1 MSSTVEYY
9 LKHRPT
15 AEINT
20 YPYPPANSTCS
31 ELLLPAIIVL
41 NKRYYPNKHG
51 SAATV
56 GTEAL
61 SMSIAQ
67 AFKSMKVFCGIIL
80 YQRDETIDEPS
91 ITIQVINFN
100 PCAILAFNFNMSS
113 PGVEKAIT
121 LAASM
126 LMENSGLEGTPM
138 LYHQTDTLL
147 EYHPRDL
154 PFCVTHHAPFHR
166 HFSGIFSE
174 ALAAHA
180 YGDADKAEHL
190 ARKQEIGI
198 KLLKHRGDGYVLQI
212 SRLQGKLLSSYGVN
226 TAKIREIC
234 PSIQLSNPSYH
245 VESEIAEMFNTGQ
258 ITLFTAVARI
268 DYFKNVDLLV
278 DVAVALWSQNV
289 AVRLF
294 IAGGASMDS
303 AELHELSNK
312 VPRQFA
318 QCATFRSKLSRTSLH
333 ALFRLAKDSGVFICP
348 SRYETLGVTPLEA
361 ALSGVTTLIADSD
374 HVEASR
380 YFPESYR
387 FRPVKDELC
396 QMISNLQSRNLA
408 SLGEVLRCHVE
419 AQVSDQRFQMDLYD
433 AWAEFSLQSKPMHL
447 DYSHGIWSWTA
458 KMFRRRRSTSHHQQ
472 PLSTSNAQSAQSAAS
487 HAFLKSQPSS
497 SSLSSAAAAAAL
509 RSLTPTPTP
518 VENVQTKRMIQRRAS
533 IASQSSIP
541 GSLRPSS
548 QNTLRRAN
556 SSSSMSNRTFRDQ
569 SPRRPASSSG
579 PVPIAPPIPSI
590 PREYATR
597 TPPNRRSVSVGPTL
611 RPTSPVKRQP
621 SGRGMS
627 VDPAGRGS
635 VSQPSARGHEL
646 DQIPELQRAGSRN
659 SINFSYPMNS
669 RPNSP
674 ALASEPLDRR
684 DTSAYC
690 QYFCAEEDKRGSLGQ
705 SRKKR
710 PAGRHCGPCSTSS
723 NRTRSEEAAYHPS
736 PPRLAAPREQNTRD
750 LASKAPTARETGNRP
765 VHDQPDQHQ
774 SRDPAFSQQISET
787 DHKQPPRPV
796 LTKRPSTV
804 PEDYPGE
811 ARAEADTPAE
821 GVKHAPVNHS
831 FPETRSTVRTPT
843 PEKPKDI
850 LPSSI
855 VSSPESTSSTGPE
868 RESQLLQAR
877 PPSSSPGRSTRFSDR
892 LSVMGFVGEHLH
904 QPPPRSVSPAKS
916 AMKNPRTCSLSPDGR
931 NGVVL
936 RPGPALSE
944 LSDGTS
950 AGSDE
955 GSRLGFRR
963 KPVKVSFDDEAEI
976 VGAAA
981 SPPTS
986 PEDIGFESPPVKPK
1000 GKTSWFGMGKR
1011 KSATVGSDEFD
1022 EVFKPRPELPSF
1034 GSIRKARDGELQE
1047 PVRQDMSDNESTTS
1061 SDPSVSPVS
1070 FSNDH
1075 AIGAIISNTQSRDAN
1090 PNAQLD
1096 QTTSPTPG
1104 VAAKSGAP
1112 MSELGE
1118 NSCVSKKGT
1127 QTKQDAPSVS
1137 LNSHQEAKLESSENL
1152 AVPGIAVQPA
1162 TPEGERG
1169 RSSLDW
1175 YTVPGGFPRS
1185 SLEFDCTSH
1194 DSTRRKGKKQ
1204 ALGNPVTDAT
1214 RGNISDE
1221 DESGESIY
1229 SDAEEGLEG
1238 DGFGSINAVVDEPT
1252 STQCKDAV
1260 EVNMTTDNNTHSTD
1274 QVPPNLADIPQTCQ
1288 IARVANPIHTISL
1301 SPVPE
1306 SPSSSHERLPYSSP
1320 YPPFPTQSNSETNVQ
1335 EAPRSSVATGTVRR
1349 SISVNAP
1356 GGRPARETTNSVVH
1370 GPLQPQ
1376 SGNVSNQP
1384 RHRAGD
1390 EQIKKRPASWAP
1402 NLLKGGLDDD
1412 LYVNGNG
1419 PEPQRPLS
1427 NGSDSSSSFKRSNRP
1442 RTDSPHTIR
1451 RTLRGPSSSPFR
1463 TYSPQ
1468 NTKLPPPNSRPLSSG
1483 SGTGSLR
1490 ATLRSNDPRREKPAF
1505 FSTGKVQKA
1514 RITKASGAL
1523 FTSRFTESD
1532 DEQGTSQQKW
1542 QSRFEDSSDDEERV
1556 VDNLRPVRGI
1566 PRREGAHDGDS
1577 TELEDSSDNERPGLI
1592 SRATKAKGSDVRAPR
1607 NPALAAVAKSR
1618 GMSEEEME
1626 EFLRQPSGRKG
1637 SLFHRLSIRKPKAPS
1652 ERGASRSRSEARN
1665 GSLDPEEVRDNLMLD
1680 GARGNTVTTITTN
1693 NIRPSSSP
1701 RRLRRGISRSSNG
1714 DSWPLRSNRKET
1726 DAGAP
1731 LSALRSSE
1739 RPQTADGAFQ
1749 NGNTVS
1755 NAVDASTKKA
1765 DLAGTNATDAMDV
1778 EFASGR
1784 KKRFPRL
1791 RKAFGLRS

>member
-1 MSSTVEYY
+1 MT
-9 LKHRPT
+9 
-15 AEINT
+15 
-20 YPYPPANSTCS
+20 
-31 ELLLPAIIVL
+31 
-41 NKRYYPNKHG
+41 
-51 SAATV
+51 
-56 GTEAL
+56 
-61 SMSIAQ
+61 
-67 AFKSMKVFCGIIL
+67 
-80 YQRDETIDEPS
+80 
-91 ITIQVINFN
+91 
-100 PCAILAFNFNMSS
+100 
-113 PGVEKAIT
+113 
-121 LAASM
+121 
-126 LMENSGLEGTPM
+126 
-138 LYHQTDTLL
+138 
-147 EYHPRDL
+147 
-154 PFCVTHHAPFHR
+154 
-166 HFSGIFSE
+166 
-174 ALAAHA
+174 
-180 YGDADKAEHL
+180 
-190 ARKQEIGI
+190 
-198 KLLKHRGDGYVLQI
+198 
-212 SRLQGKLLSSYGVN
+212 
-226 TAKIREIC
+226 
-234 PSIQLSNPSYH
+234 
-245 VESEIAEMFNTGQ
+245 
-258 ITLFTAVARI
+258 
-268 DYFKNVDLLV
+268 
-278 DVAVALWSQNV
+278 
-289 AVRLF
+289 
-294 IAGGASMDS
+294 
-303 AELHELSNK
+303 
-312 VPRQFA
+312 
-318 QCATFRSKLSRTSLH
+318 
-333 ALFRLAKDSGVFICP
+333 
-348 SRYETLGVTPLEA
+348 
-361 ALSGVTTLIADSD
+361 
-374 HVEASR
+374 
-380 YFPESYR
+380 
-387 FRPVKDELC
+387 
-396 QMISNLQSRNLA
+396 
-408 SLGEVLRCHVE
+408 
-419 AQVSDQRFQMDLYD
+419 
-433 AWAEFSLQSKPMHL
+433 
-447 DYSHGIWSWTA
+447 
-458 KMFRRRRSTSHHQQ
+458 Q

-518 VENVQTKRMIQRRAS
+518 VGNVQTKRMIQRRAS
-533 IASQSSIP
+533 IASQSSIT

-621 SGRGMS
+621 SGRGVS
-627 VDPAGRGS
+627 VDPAARGS

-646 DQIPELQRAGSRN
+646 DHIPELQRAGSRN

-684 DTSAYC
+684 DTSA
-690 QYFCAEEDKRGSLGQ
+690 CASLAGQLSSPDSPRTQKSALQTANTSARRKTRGVLSG
-705 SRKKR
+705 S
-710 PAGRHCGPCSTSS
+710 PGRSVQPVDTAVLAAQAAIVP
-723 NRTRSEEAAYHPS
+723 RSEEAAYQSS
-736 PPRLAAPREQNTRD
+736 PPRLAAPRDQNTRD
-750 LASKAPTARETGNRP
+750 LTSKAPTAPTAPTARETGGRS
-765 VHDQPDQHQ
+765 VHDQPGQHQ
-774 SRDPAFSQQISET
+774 SHDPVFSQQLSET

-804 PEDYPGE
+804 PEDYTGE
-811 ARAEADTPAE
+811 ERAEADTSAE
-821 GVKHAPVNHS
+821 GIEHAPVERS
-831 FPETRSTVRTPT
+831 LPQTRSTVRTPT
-843 PEKPKDI
+843 PEKLKD
-850 LPSSI
+850 LSPSSI
-855 VSSPESTSSTGPE
+855 ISSPESTSSIGPE
-868 RESQLLQAR
+868 RESRLSQAR
-877 PPSSSPGRSTRFSDR
+877 PPSSSPGRSTRFSDQ
-892 LSVMGFVGEHLH
+892 LSVMGLVGEHLH

-916 AMKNPRTCSLSPDGR
+916 AMKNPRKCSLSPDGR
-931 NGVVL
+931 NGAVL

-976 VGAAA
+976 VGVAA

-986 PEDIGFESPPVKPK
+986 LEDIVFESPPVKPK
-1000 GKTSWFGMGKR
+1000 GKTSWFGISNR

-1034 GSIRKARDGELQE
+1034 GSIRKTRDGELRE
-1047 PVRQDMSDNESTTS
+1047 PARQDMSDNESTTS

-1090 PNAQLD
+1090 PDVQLEQTPSLTPAMTAQ
-1096 QTTSPTPG
+1096 
-1104 VAAKSGAP
+1104 SGAP

-1118 NSCVSKKGT
+1118 NSCVSKRDT
-1127 QTKQDAPSVS
+1127 QTKQDARSVS
-1137 LNSHQEAKLESSENL
+1137 LDSRQEKKLGTSESL

-1185 SLEFDCTSH
+1185 SLEFDNTIH
-1194 DSTRRKGKKQ
+1194 DSTRRKGKKH
-1204 ALGNPVTDAT
+1204 APGDPAADAT
-1214 RGNISDE
+1214 RSNMSDE

-1252 STQCKDAV
+1252 STQ
-1260 EVNMTTDNNTHSTD
+1260 
-1274 QVPPNLADIPQTCQ
+1274 
-1288 IARVANPIHTISL
+1288 
-1301 SPVPE
+1301 
-1306 SPSSSHERLPYSSP
+1306 
-1320 YPPFPTQSNSETNVQ
+1320 
-1335 EAPRSSVATGTVRR
+1335 
-1349 SISVNAP
+1349 
-1356 GGRPARETTNSVVH
+1356 
-1370 GPLQPQ
+1370 
-1376 SGNVSNQP
+1376 
-1384 RHRAGD
+1384 AGD

-1402 NLLKGGLDDD
+1402 NLLKGALDDD
-1412 LYVNGNG
+1412 LYVNGKG

-1451 RTLRGPSSSPFR
+1451 RTLRGPSSSPPK

-1468 NTKLPPPNSRPLSSG
+1468 YTKSPPPNSRPLSSG
-1483 SGTGSLR
+1483 SGTGALR
-1490 ATLRSNDPRREKPAF
+1490 ATLRSNDTRREKPAF

-1523 FTSRFTESD
+1523 FTSRFAESD

-1542 QSRFEDSSDDEERV
+1542 KSRFEDSSDDEERV
-1556 VDNLRPVRGI
+1556 VNNLAPVRGI
-1566 PRREGAHDGDS
+1566 PRRAGAHDGDS

-1592 SRATKAKGSDVRAPR
+1592 SRATKAKESDVRTAR

-1626 EFLRQPSGRKG
+1626 DFLRQPSGRKG
-1637 SLFHRLSIRKPKAPS
+1637 SLFHRLSIRKPKVPS
-1652 ERGASRSRSEARN
+1652 ERGTSRSRSEARN
-1665 GSLDPEEVRDNLMLD
+1665 GSLDPEQVRENPVLD
-1680 GARGNTVTTITTN
+1680 DTRGNTVTTITTN
-1693 NIRPSSSP
+1693 NTRPSSSP
-1701 RRLRRGISRSSNG
+1701 RRLKRGISRSSNG

-1749 NGNTVS
+1749 NGNMVS
-1755 NAVDASTKKA
+1755 KAMDASTKKA
-1765 DLAGTNATDAMDV
+1765 DLAGTNTTDAMDV
-1778 EFASGR
+1778 EFATGR